1 MKTKFT
7 ITIKDNKKD
16 NTVEFVYNRKDLEPV
31 ENKDQK
37 AFLIFVEQLIRG
49 VLDNGFT
56 VKEKKD
62 GTEIQK

>member
-1 MKTKFT
+1 MKTRFT

-16 NTVEFVYNRKDLEPV
+16 NTVEFIYNRKDLEQV

-49 VLDNGFT
+49 VLDNGFI
-56 VKEKKD
+56 KENKD